1 MISCGGG
8 PAGNGFGTF
17 VCLPL
22 FLAYM
27 VEHWRGG
34 PTCGR
39 KADIG
44 AMQKVDSRTIAFMVG
59 DCSSK
64 CGIYV
69 EKRRTDLTRNFS
81 LFILATPC
89 HCSVEVVHS
98 LRSP

>member
-8 PAGNGFGTF
+8 PAGNGLGTL

-34 PTCGR
+34 PTTCGR

-44 AMQKVDSRTIAFMVG
+44 AMHKVDSRTIAFMVSG
-59 DCSSK
+59 FVLSK
-64 CGIYV
+64 NCV
-69 EKRRTDLTRNFS
+69 RSMVRMRRDGQTSPETQIRDVIFLFS
-81 LFILATPC
+81 T
-89 HCSVEVVHS
+89 HQQRE
-98 LRSP
+98 

>member
-8 PAGNGFGTF
+8 PAGNGLGTL

-34 PTCGR
+34 PTTCGR

-44 AMQKVDSRTIAFMVG
+44 AMHKVDSRTIAFMVDLFFQNG
-59 DCSSK
+59 D
-64 CGIYV
+64 V
-69 EKRRTDLTRNFS
+69 EGDGQTSPETQIRGHF
-81 LFILATPC
+81 FIFQQQSTT
-89 HCSVEVVHS
+89 
-98 LRSP
+98 